1 MRFLLIAGILFL
13 FLSTANGQEDRLS
26 PFIPESDTT
35 QFIYE
40 VSLRYEGSSVSV
52 DPNYQYTLSYLADLL
67 RKNPKWT
74 LHIRGHVCCGP
85 SEKISEKRARGVYNY
100 LLGLGVPAERMT
112 YKGYS
117 DRMPLA
123 FPEKKEEDENINR
136 RVDFVIHR

>member
-1 MRFLLIAGILFL
+1 MRTFYTAVILLFTLTKGLC
-13 FLSTANGQEDRLS
+13 QDDRLS
-26 PFIPESDTT
+26 PFIPESDST

-52 DPNYQYTLSYLADLL
+52 DPNYQYVLSYLADQL
-67 RKNPKWT
+67 RKNPQWT

-85 SEKISEKRARGVYNY
+85 SEKISEKRAKGVFNY
-100 LLGLGVPAERMT
+100 LLGLGIPEDRMS

-123 FPEKKEEDENINR
+123 FPEKKEEDENMNR